1 MSRPTAASWPW
12 SEILMSERR
21 PLLPPRFQPGW
32 AKVVTGADEGVYGWI
47 ALNYATGHLA
57 VNPVLAAVG
66 LPPGGRGAPVRLQ
79 ANSGGA
85 PGTTL
90 FATTSIPPWASSV
103 ESSAFCARQL
113 HARLG
118 AVVATAAERWVS
130 TFVPQ
135 ACGSARMATHDLC
148 FIRSIRGVPLQPAR
162 RCRGWGLAC
171 LLKAAIIG
179 SDPCASMSTN
189 SLLLLQ
195 PARRCRRWGAGPGR
209 LAPWQFNCAKSLC
222 SINRT
227 CCHRSR
233 RGAADSGGAGP
244 GRLLAG
250 ILIMPQTSVQ
260 YQSHLFPPQPA
271 WRCRRWGR
279 WTWVAPR
286 WRSPSCRRPTPPSPT
301 PRTKVLHRMT
311 PGATTCQCSC
321 RNSRLPASGTAA

>member
-1 MSRPTAASWPW
+1 M
-12 SEILMSERR
+12 
-21 PLLPPRFQPGW
+21 
-32 AKVVTGADEGVYGWI
+32 TGADEGVYGWI

-57 VNPVLAAVG
+57 VNPVLAAAG
-66 LPPGGRGAPVRLQ
+66 PPPGGRGAPVRLQ

-85 PGTTL
+85 QGMTL
-90 FATTSIPPWASSV
+90 FATTSIPPWAFPV
-103 ESSAFCARQL
+103 RSSAFCARQL

-135 ACGSARMATHDLC
+135 ACGCARMAMHDLC
-148 FIRSIRGVPLQPAR
+148 FIRLFVGVPLQPAR

-179 SDPCASMSTN
+179 SDPFATMSTN

-195 PARRCRRWGAGPGR
+195 PALRCRRWCAGPGR
-209 LAPWQFNCAKSLC
+209 LAPRWHFSLC
-222 SINRT
+222 QIF
-227 CCHRSR
+227 
-233 RGAADSGGAGP
+233 
-244 GRLLAG
+244 
-250 ILIMPQTSVQ
+250 MQ

-271 WRCRRWGR
+271 RRCRQWGR
-279 WTWVAPR
+279 WTWAAPR
-286 WRSPSCRRPTPPSPT
+286 WRSPSCRRPTLPSPT

-311 PGATTCQCSC
+311 PAATTCYCSC